1 MARRDVPVRREE
13 RQVSPMRRLWDL
25 FDLRSDLDELFDE
38 LMEAPFFTRPLLSS
52 VFPAI
57 DVAETENDVIVKA
70 ELPGIDPK
78 NLEVHVTEDSL
89 SVKGEIKDEWEEK
102 GVGYCRRE
110 RYCGNFERNIGLPAK
125 VKQDEVKAQYKDG
138 ILTITLPKVE
148 PSKPKTK
155 KVEIEVVS

>member
-1 MARRDVPVRREE
+1 MARRDVPVRRED
-13 RQVSPMRRLWDL
+13 RPVSPIRRLWDI
-25 FDLRSDLDELFDE
+25 FDLRSDLDEFFDE
-38 LMEAPFFTRPLLSS
+38 LMEAPFFTRPLWSN

-57 DVAETENDVIVKA
+57 DIAETENEVVAKA

-78 NLEVHVTEDSL
+78 NLEVHVTEDTLSL
-89 SVKGEIKDEWEEK
+89 KGEIKDEWEDK

-110 RYCGNFERNIGLPAK
+110 RYSGSFERTLALPAK
-125 VKQDEVKAQYKDG
+125 VKQEEVKAQYKDG

-155 KVEIEVVS
+155 KVEIEVAS